1 MNSTVQFLACR
12 SCDFLFTVY
21 LTSRAHSTQP
31 KRVEMFAHSL
41 ISTCWPCQFLA
52 FLILSPWHIE
62 NARAK
67 IIILIELTFGKQP
80 RLVFFFLSR
89 KHLKCELFNN
99 QDWIPNWFIDDD
111 WLSFVVFK
119 SQFAFID
126 HVKCI
131 LCRRSKFYMH
141 LRRLNRRCGITFF
154 VRKWWIFGFWK
165 ENR

>member
-1 MNSTVQFLACR
+1 MSIVWFSLHCLPYFARTLNTTQTSWNVCAFFDFDMLAVPVLGIL
-12 SCDFLFTVY
+12 DFIAM
-21 LTSRAHSTQP
+21 AHWKCP
-31 KRVEMFAHSL
+31 R
-41 ISTCWPCQFLA
+41 
-52 FLILSPWHIE
+52 
-62 NARAK
+62 K

-89 KHLKCELFNN
+89 KHLKCEMFNN